1 VKYNKCQVWVLDT
14 NQEGR
19 MAAVKPEPLSFQ
31 EPDEESVIVPEQTI
45 VLDDKE
51 FGKY

>member
-1 VKYNKCQVWVLDT
+1 MT
-14 NQEGR
+14 
-19 MAAVKPEPLSFQ
+19 AVKPEPVSFE
-31 EPDEESVIVPEQTI
+31 EPDEESVIVPEQTT